1 VSAVAGELEGIPLP
15 IFSILEA
22 HLATSETTGSRDLFM
37 TVLSRMD
44 ESPLVSGEDVVSL
57 GIPEGRQVGLLLD
70 QVRRLQLDGM
80 INSRQDAVAYLC
92 ASKG

>member
-1 VSAVAGELEGIPLP
+1 
-15 IFSILEA
+15 
-22 HLATSETTGSRDLFM
+22 
-37 TVLSRMD
+37 MD